1 MKKFL
6 YFFGILALIAG
17 FVSSCSK
24 DEDNENENEPSIP
37 QKRLSKVIEFPGDSD
52 ESITVYEY
60 DDKGRCISYAFTD
73 TYSGKTTKH
82 NRTYEGNT
90 MTEEW
95 TYNGEPFSCIYTFD
109 SNDNLISKKYEDLD
123 GSDYYTYKYDNKG
136 HLISETRT
144 NDYRTRALTFEW
156 EVGNISK
163 ITEYYKSDDYESAD
177 SIIFKYTNSEH
188 PTPVK
193 NTAKLS
199 VMQSNYFDLDPI
211 YSNLG
216 IAPKNLPV
224 HAIEYYTASDF
235 DDETNTYIDTTET
248 EEYDFKWVLDGDQYP
263 IKMIY
268 KDEDSEFT
276 YFDISWE

>member
-24 DEDNENENEPSIP
+24 DDENDNENEQSIP
-37 QKRLSKVIEFPGDSD
+37 QKRIAKVIEFPGDLD
-52 ESITVYEY
+52 ESIYVYEY

-73 TYSGKTTKH
+73 TYSGRITKH
-82 NRTYEGNT
+82 SYTYEGNT

-109 SNDNLISKKYEDLD
+109 SKGNLTSKKYEDLD

-144 NDYRTRALTFEW
+144 NGYSTRALSFEW
-156 EVGNISK
+156 EDGNVSK
-163 ITEYYKSDDYESAD
+163 ITEYYKSEKQESTQP
-177 SIIFKYTNSEH
+177 IIFKYTNSEH
-188 PTPVK
+188 PTPIK
-193 NTAKLS
+193 NAAKLS
-199 VMQSNYFDLDPI
+199 VFQSNYFDLDPI
-211 YSNLG
+211 SSNFG

-224 HAIEYYTASDF
+224 HVIETILHGYDDEDGNSYYTTD
-235 DDETNTYIDTTET
+235 T
-248 EEYDFKWVLDGDQYP
+248 EEYDLDWLLDGDQHP
-263 IKMIY
+263 IKMIF
-268 KDEDSEFT
+268 KDEDSEYT

>member
-1 MKKFL
+1 L
-6 YFFGILALIAG
+6 GILALIAG

-24 DEDNENENEPSIP
+24 DDENDNENEPSVS
-37 QKRLSKVIEFPGDSD
+37 QKGLSKVIEFPGDLD
-52 ESITVYEY
+52 ESIFVYEY
-60 DDKGRCISYAFTD
+60 DDKGRCISNTRTYDGKST
-73 TYSGKTTKH
+73 TYSY
-82 NRTYEGNT
+82 TYEGNT

-95 TYNGEPFSCIYTFD
+95 TYNGKPFSCIYTFD
-109 SNDNLISKKYEDLD
+109 SKGNLISKKREGEYSYDCI
-123 GSDYYTYKYDNKG
+123 YKYDNES
-136 HLISETRT
+136 HLISETYT
-144 NDYRTRALTFEW
+144 NIDGKSTETITYEW
-156 EVGNISK
+156 ENANVSK
-163 ITEYYKSDDYESAD
+163 IIEYYKSDDYESAD

-216 IAPKNLPV
+216 VAPKNLPV

-248 EEYDFKWVLDGDQYP
+248 EEYNLDWILDGDQYP

-276 YFDISWE
+276 YFDITWE